1 MDFTS
6 PVSVHRHL
14 LYEHNH
20 TQPTRCHHLELH
32 EQWESAKTNLL
43 QSTQLK
49 GLVMCTLFQHPSF
62 A

>member
-6 PVSVHRHL
+6 PVSTHRHL

-20 TQPTRCHHLELH
+20 IQPTRCHHLELH
-32 EQWESAKTNLL
+32 EQWGECQEQPAAVSA
-43 QSTQLK
+43 
-49 GLVMCTLFQHPSF
+49 